1 MSDYEPPVPGV
12 DRLPRSIEPQRDLW
26 PGVSRRIHWRRR
38 LLLGAGA
45 LAAAASI
52 AILVWP
58 RGPLVE
64 TVVVA
69 GRPSITRAGVT
80 TDDSSRAR
88 LSLTIG
94 DVLVEPG
101 SDLRILA
108 VRPDQQRF
116 ALRRGAIS
124 ARVLA
129 PPRVFVVETPATV
142 ATDLGCA
149 YVLEVDSLGNGTLR
163 VTAGQVELATGGRL
177 SIVPAG
183 AVATIR
189 GGAHAGP
196 GSARRGDAPAALVRA
211 LEAVDFGSGGGGAV
225 DSVLAAARLEDAF
238 TLWHLVPRVP
248 PELRGRVYD
257 RLAAL
262 VPPPAGV
269 TRDGILALNR
279 EMLDLWWNY
288 LPGTGYRKP

>member
-1 MSDYEPPVPGV
+1 MTDYEPPLPGV
-12 DRLPRSIEPQRDLW
+12 DRLPRSIEPPRDLW
-26 PGVSRRIHWRRR
+26 PGVSRRIHLRRR
-38 LLLGAGA
+38 LLIGAGV

-58 RGPLVE
+58 RGLLVE

-69 GRPSITRAGVT
+69 GRPSISRTGVT

-108 VRPDQQRF
+108 VRPDEQRF
-116 ALRRGAIS
+116 ALRRGTIS

-189 GGAHAGP
+189 AHAGP
-196 GSARRGDAPAALVRA
+196 GSARRGDAPPALVRA
-211 LEAVDFGSGGGGAV
+211 LEVVDFGGGERGAV
-225 DSVLAAARLEDAF
+225 DSVLAAARLQDAF

-257 RLAAL
+257 RLATL

-269 TRDGILALNR
+269 TRDGVLALNR

-288 LPGTGYRKP
+288 LPGTGYRR